1 MDKCA
6 SLTIRLFPAVIKLG
20 KKNRKCR
27 KFNPVAVKAEM
38 QALVSESSTDKDV
51 IRGFSCSPGG

>member
-1 MDKCA
+1 MCQFNYQT
-6 SLTIRLFPAVIKLG
+6 LPCCHQTRP